1 MSCNFFKFLLSERL
15 LLQTIMRRTEKEGN
29 NIFGKNINKQRISGL
44 TTQKENILNTF
55 LQCFRFELKLND
67 QFKNE
72 LNVQLWV
79 VSFAQ
84 IMTHLSIFTKNIL
97 DDCVKILLSDLYHG
111 LYLLQKELSILTQ
124 TTKL

>member
-1 MSCNFFKFLLSERL
+1 
-15 LLQTIMRRTEKEGN
+15 MRRTEKEGN